1 MSSPV
6 GAGGAGGG
14 GGSGTTSACATSST
28 APGMHT
34 DMQQQQQDQ
43 QDVPKVKIRM
53 PGKNEEEVVV
63 KRRGRFKILKD
74 TAVTVV
80 TTGPGG
86 GSAATPAAAAPA
98 AAASTA
104 VTDGPT
110 PGNAG
115 LLTIDA
121 SSTAAT
127 ETTTH
132 PSARRSPSNKPPMT
146 PSSHTRSQSDASA
159 ASGIANTLQQGV
171 HVHTGAGL
179 PGAAAK
185 TAAASAAGSE
195 EPNTGAGGGN
205 ERVLQAASASALA
218 GTTGTSSAMAS
229 PTGAVET
236 ITPSASFSPSIQ
248 QPHLVASPPV
258 VPGIGN
264 APVKQKGRF
273 SITPASDGAAGLV
286 GGEGGAEDPSA
297 PSVGG
302 GTGTSNKRPP
312 QHLQQPRLPHRHQG
326 SQDSEATAS
335 LPPSVDARPRD
346 RDRDRDREETMQRSP
361 KYGQSAEANRSQQQ
375 QQQQQQQQSK
385 TNFRR
390 QSLTQQ
396 QHQGGGGPQNV
407 QENPSRDPSQP
418 AGLFPEKH
426 ARAASADKAIGG
438 GNIGAGRTGAQPG
451 GLGKVFYFMDQMKME
466 VVEADRAIKSLQVRE
481 K

>member
-1 MSSPV
+1 
-6 GAGGAGGG
+6 
-14 GGSGTTSACATSST
+14 
-28 APGMHT
+28 
-34 DMQQQQQDQ
+34 
-43 QDVPKVKIRM
+43 
-53 PGKNEEEVVV
+53 
-63 KRRGRFKILKD
+63 
-74 TAVTVV
+74 
-80 TTGPGG
+80 
-86 GSAATPAAAAPA
+86 
-98 AAASTA
+98 
-104 VTDGPT
+104 
-110 PGNAG
+110 
-115 LLTIDA
+115 
-121 SSTAAT
+121 
-127 ETTTH
+127 
-132 PSARRSPSNKPPMT
+132 
-146 PSSHTRSQSDASA
+146 
-159 ASGIANTLQQGV
+159 
-171 HVHTGAGL
+171 
-179 PGAAAK
+179 
-185 TAAASAAGSE
+185 
-195 EPNTGAGGGN
+195 
-205 ERVLQAASASALA
+205 
-218 GTTGTSSAMAS
+218 MAS

-418 AGLFPEKH
+418 AGLFLEKH
-426 ARAASADKAIGG
+426 ARTASADKAIGG
-438 GNIGAGRTGAQPG
+438 GNTGAGRTGAQPG